1 MYVQLTNDAAP
12 TSATEIFDFGENL
25 QYDSIDGGQC
35 VLTQNWGSFYQ
46 WNRLNNR
53 GTDINGCS
61 GVGAERLLALNSGAN
76 TVTFWGREVAARVDY
91 VILTTDM
98 TYNPNSS
105 FQPTPTP
112 GPSACGRRFLCR
124 NRPPVLVYQPCNSI
138 PVSPCSN

>member
-61 GVGAERLLALNSGAN
+61 
-76 TVTFWGREVAARVDY
+76 EVAARVDY